1 MSSKVGCLVMND
13 SEPPLAA
20 LNGWVAPFVEVAED
34 EGDDLIVPVT
44 NVLLAHAAKGDRKQ
58 RHVAGA
64 RAASS
69 THGGIAPKPPHK
81 MNVLEAPTSVLQ
93 SERESILKQLEIF
106 GDRCECL
113 LFCQIVSDQIARLL
127 LQLYSV
133 HRSLTFACTSIID
146 RPPPHPA

>member
-58 RHVAGA
+58 RHVGGA

-81 MNVLEAPTSVLQ
+81 MNVLEAPTSALQ

-106 GDRCECL
+106 GDRCECSGSR
-113 LFCQIVSDQIARLL
+113 FRPNS
-127 LQLYSV
+127 
-133 HRSLTFACTSIID
+133 TFAVTTVQRAPLSYF
-146 RPPPHPA
+146 RKYQHH